1 MSEFAKLAQD
11 FVEATSLLV
20 GQRTI
25 NIMDQKGIIIAST
38 EKHRIGD
45 FHQGA
50 SEVLATGK
58 PVRIKKEDLPRYP
71 GTKEGYNMPIFLND
85 EIIGVV
91 GIFGCEEEVQSIAN
105 LLRVYV
111 TQSFSQLQMTQKQN
125 LEAELRNQLLRLLLF
140 GGKSQKEMITKLCGM
155 LDLQLKF
162 PVRIILLYERAA
174 ERNMKHLL
182 DYHQFIQNLI
192 WKNVLD
198 RRCDVFGIQNAD
210 YVILLGGSGE
220 LLETR
225 KRLDKLL
232 QEIEREAVW
241 DAAVSSLCRNM
252 EEVSEGMKE
261 VSVLRNRRGGMIQN
275 LEEHTCRMQYLMGRF
290 TVQDGARTVVRMLR
304 RLEDQHGEKQAEQLL
319 QTAQV
324 YYEYG
329 GSVAKAAE
337 KLNLHKNTLL
347 YRMKQLYQTLELE
360 QDTVFVR
367 EFFIRMLL
375 EYRNMPESGKS
386 PDGME

>member
-1 MSEFAKLAQD
+1 MREFAKLAQD

-50 SEVLATGK
+50 AEVLETGK
-58 PVRIKKEDLPRYP
+58 PVLIKKEDLLRYP

-111 TQSFSQLQMTQKQN
+111 TQSFSQIQMTQKQN
-125 LEAELRNQLLRLLLF
+125 LETELRNQLLRLLLF
-140 GGKSQKEMITKLCGM
+140 GGESQKAMIAKLCGM
-155 LDLQLKF
+155 LNLQLEF
-162 PVRIILLYERAA
+162 PIRIILLYERAE

-182 DYHQFIQNLI
+182 DYPQLIQKLI

-198 RRCDVFGIQNAD
+198 RRRDVFGIQNAD
-210 YVILLGGSGE
+210 YVILLGGGE
-220 LLETR
+220 SPEMQ

-232 QEIEREAVW
+232 HEIEADDVW
-241 DAAVSSLCRNM
+241 NAAVSSPCRNL
-252 EEVSEGMKE
+252 EEILAGMRE
-261 VSVLRNRRGGMIQN
+261 VSVLKNRKGGGIQN
-275 LEEHTCRMQYLMGRF
+275 LEEHSCRMQYLLGRM
-290 TVQDGARTVVRMLR
+290 TVQEGARTAARMLR
-304 RLEDQHGEKQAEQLL
+304 RLEEQHGENQAEQLL
-319 QTAQV
+319 HTAGT
-324 YYEYG
+324 YYECG
-329 GSVAKAAE
+329 GSVTKAAE
-337 KLNLHKNTLL
+337 QLNLHKNTLL
-347 YRMKQLYQTLELE
+347 YRMKQLYQTFELE
-360 QDTVFVR
+360 QDSAFVR

-375 EYRNMPESGKS
+375 EYRNMPESSKS

>member
-140 GGKSQKEMITKLCGM
+140 GGKSQKEMIIKLCGM
-155 LDLQLKF
+155 LDLQLEF

-174 ERNMKHLL
+174 ERNIKHLL

-198 RRCDVFGIQNAD
+198 RRRDVFGIQNAD

-241 DAAVSSLCRNM
+241 NAAVSSPCRNM

-386 PDGME
+386 PNSME

>member
-50 SEVLATGK
+50 AEVLETGK
-58 PVRIKKEDLPRYP
+58 PVLIKIEDLPRYP

-111 TQSFSQLQMTQKQN
+111 TQSFSQFQMTQKQN

-140 GGKSQKEMITKLCGM
+140 GGESQKEMIAKLCGM
-155 LDLQLKF
+155 LNLQLEY
-162 PVRIILLYERAA
+162 PIRIVLLYERAR

-182 DYHQFIQNLI
+182 DYSQLIQNLI

-198 RRCDVFGIQNAD
+198 RRRDVFGIQNAD
-210 YVILLGGSGE
+210 YVILLGGGE
-220 LLETR
+220 SPEMQ

-232 QEIEREAVW
+232 HEIEAEDVW
-241 DAAVSSLCRNM
+241 NAAVSSPCRNL
-252 EEVSEGMKE
+252 EEISAGMRE
-261 VSVLRNRRGGMIQN
+261 VSVLKKQGGGVIQN

-290 TVQDGARTVVRMLR
+290 TVQEGARTAARMLR
-304 RLEDQHGEKQAEQLL
+304 RLKEQHGENQAEQLL
-319 QTAQV
+319 RTARV
-324 YYEYG
+324 YYECG
-329 GSVAKAAE
+329 GSVARAAE
-337 KLNLHKNTLL
+337 QLNLHKNTLL
-347 YRMKQLYQTLELE
+347 YRMKQLYQTFEME
-360 QDTVFVR
+360 QDSAFVR

>member
-50 SEVLATGK
+50 AEVLEIGK
-58 PVRIKKEDLPRYP
+58 PVLIKIEDLPRYP

-111 TQSFSQLQMTQKQN
+111 TQSFSQFQMTQKQN

-140 GGKSQKEMITKLCGM
+140 GGESQKEMIAKLCGM
-155 LDLQLKF
+155 LNLQLEY
-162 PVRIILLYERAA
+162 PIRIVLLYERAR

-182 DYHQFIQNLI
+182 DYSQLIQNLI

-198 RRCDVFGIQNAD
+198 RRRDVFGIQNAD
-210 YVILLGGSGE
+210 YVILLGGGE
-220 LLETR
+220 SPEMQ

-232 QEIEREAVW
+232 HEIEAEDVW
-241 DAAVSSLCRNM
+241 NAAVSSPCRNL
-252 EEVSEGMKE
+252 EEISAGMRE
-261 VSVLRNRRGGMIQN
+261 VSVLRNRKGGTIQN
-275 LEEHTCRMQYLMGRF
+275 LEEHSCRMQYLLGSM
-290 TVQDGARTVVRMLR
+290 TVQEGARTAARMLR
-304 RLEDQHGEKQAEQLL
+304 RLKEQHGENQAEQLL
-319 QTAQV
+319 RTARV
-324 YYEYG
+324 YYECG
-329 GSVAKAAE
+329 GSVARAAE
-337 KLNLHKNTLL
+337 QLNLHKNTLL
-347 YRMKQLYQTLELE
+347 YRMKQLYQTFEME
-360 QDTVFVR
+360 QDSAFVR

-375 EYRNMPESGKS
+375 EYRNMPEDSKS
-386 PDGME
+386 PEGME

>member
-155 LDLQLKF
+155 LDLQLEF
-162 PVRIILLYERAA
+162 PVWIILLYERAA

-198 RRCDVFGIQNAD
+198 RRRDVFGIQNAD

-241 DAAVSSLCRNM
+241 NAAVSSPCRNM

-304 RLEDQHGEKQAEQLL
+304 RLEDEHGEKQAEQLL

-386 PDGME
+386 PNSME

>member
-140 GGKSQKEMITKLCGM
+140 GGKSQKEMIIKLCGM
-155 LDLQLKF
+155 LDLQLEF

-198 RRCDVFGIQNAD
+198 RRRDVFGIQNAD
-210 YVILLGGSGE
+210 YVILLGESGE

-386 PDGME
+386 PNSME

>member
-50 SEVLATGK
+50 SKVLATGK

-290 TVQDGARTVVRMLR
+290 TVQDGARTVVGMLR

>member
-50 SEVLATGK
+50 AEVLETGK
-58 PVRIKKEDLPRYP
+58 PVLIKIEDLPRYP

-111 TQSFSQLQMTQKQN
+111 TQSFSQFQMTQKQN

-140 GGKSQKEMITKLCGM
+140 GGESQKEMIAKLCGM
-155 LDLQLKF
+155 LNLQLEY
-162 PVRIILLYERAA
+162 PIRIVLLYERAR

-182 DYHQFIQNLI
+182 DYSQLIQNLI

-198 RRCDVFGIQNAD
+198 RRRDVFGIQNAD
-210 YVILLGGSGE
+210 YVILLGGGE
-220 LLETR
+220 SPEMQ

-232 QEIEREAVW
+232 HEIEAEDVW
-241 DAAVSSLCRNM
+241 NAAVSSPCRNL
-252 EEVSEGMKE
+252 EEISAGMRE
-261 VSVLRNRRGGMIQN
+261 VSVLRNRKGGTIQN
-275 LEEHTCRMQYLMGRF
+275 LEEYSCRMQYLLGSM
-290 TVQDGARTVVRMLR
+290 TVQEGARTAARMLR
-304 RLEDQHGEKQAEQLL
+304 RLKEQHGENQAEQLL
-319 QTAQV
+319 RTARV
-324 YYEYG
+324 YYECG
-329 GSVAKAAE
+329 GSVARAAE
-337 KLNLHKNTLL
+337 QLNLHKNTLL
-347 YRMKQLYQTLELE
+347 YRMKQLYQTFEME
-360 QDTVFVR
+360 QDSAFVR

-386 PDGME
+386 PDGIE

>member
-50 SEVLATGK
+50 AEVLEIGK
-58 PVRIKKEDLPRYP
+58 PVLIKIEDLPRYP

-111 TQSFSQLQMTQKQN
+111 TQSFSQFQMTQKQN
-125 LEAELRNQLLRLLLF
+125 LDAELRNQLLRLLLF
-140 GGKSQKEMITKLCGM
+140 GGESQKEMIAKLCGM
-155 LDLQLKF
+155 LNLQLEY
-162 PVRIILLYERAA
+162 PIRIVLLYERAR

-182 DYHQFIQNLI
+182 DYSQLIQNLI

-198 RRCDVFGIQNAD
+198 RRRDVFGIQNAD
-210 YVILLGGSGE
+210 YVILLGGGE
-220 LLETR
+220 SPEMQ

-232 QEIEREAVW
+232 HEIEAEDVW
-241 DAAVSSLCRNM
+241 NAAVSSPCRNL
-252 EEVSEGMKE
+252 EEISAGMRE
-261 VSVLRNRRGGMIQN
+261 VSVLRNRKGGTIQN
-275 LEEHTCRMQYLMGRF
+275 LEEHSCRMQYLLGSM
-290 TVQDGARTVVRMLR
+290 TVQEGARTAARMLR
-304 RLEDQHGEKQAEQLL
+304 RLKEQHGENQAEQLL
-319 QTAQV
+319 RTARV
-324 YYEYG
+324 YYECG
-329 GSVAKAAE
+329 GSVARAAE
-337 KLNLHKNTLL
+337 QLNLHKNTLL
-347 YRMKQLYQTLELE
+347 YRMKQLYQTFEME
-360 QDTVFVR
+360 QDSAFVR

-386 PDGME
+386 PDGIE

>member
-50 SEVLATGK
+50 AEVLETGK
-58 PVRIKKEDLPRYP
+58 PVLIKKEDLPRYP

-111 TQSFSQLQMTQKQN
+111 TQSFSQFQMTQKQN

-140 GGKSQKEMITKLCGM
+140 GGESQKEMIAKLCGM
-155 LDLQLKF
+155 LNLQLEY
-162 PVRIILLYERAA
+162 PIRIVLLYERAR

-182 DYHQFIQNLI
+182 DYSQLIQNLI

-198 RRCDVFGIQNAD
+198 RRRDVFGIQNAD
-210 YVILLGGSGE
+210 YVILLGGGE
-220 LLETR
+220 SPEMQ

-232 QEIEREAVW
+232 HEIEAEDVW
-241 DAAVSSLCRNM
+241 NAAVSSPCRNL
-252 EEVSEGMKE
+252 EEISAGMRE
-261 VSVLRNRRGGMIQN
+261 VSVLRNRKGGTIQN
-275 LEEHTCRMQYLMGRF
+275 LEEHSCRMQYLLGSM
-290 TVQDGARTVVRMLR
+290 TVQEGARTAARMLR
-304 RLEDQHGEKQAEQLL
+304 RLKEQHGENQAEQLL
-319 QTAQV
+319 RTARV
-324 YYEYG
+324 YYECG
-329 GSVAKAAE
+329 GSVARAAE
-337 KLNLHKNTLL
+337 QLNLHKNTLL
-347 YRMKQLYQTLELE
+347 YRMKQLYQTFELE
-360 QDTVFVR
+360 QDSAFVR

>member
-192 WKNVLD
+192 WKNMLD
-198 RRCDVFGIQNAD
+198 RRRDVFGIQNAD

-241 DAAVSSLCRNM
+241 NAAVSSLCRNM

-386 PDGME
+386 PNSME

>member
-111 TQSFSQLQMTQKQN
+111 TQSFSQFQMTQKQN

-140 GGKSQKEMITKLCGM
+140 GGESQKEMIAKLCGM
-155 LDLQLKF
+155 LNLQLEY
-162 PVRIILLYERAA
+162 PIRIVLLYERAR

-182 DYHQFIQNLI
+182 DYSQLIQNLI

-198 RRCDVFGIQNAD
+198 RRRDVFVIQNAD
-210 YVILLGGSGE
+210 YVILLGGGE
-220 LLETR
+220 SPEMQ

-232 QEIEREAVW
+232 HEIEAEDVW
-241 DAAVSSLCRNM
+241 NAAVSSPCRNL
-252 EEVSEGMKE
+252 EEISAGMRE
-261 VSVLRNRRGGMIQN
+261 VSVLRNRKGGTIQN
-275 LEEHTCRMQYLMGRF
+275 LEEHSCRMQYLLGSM
-290 TVQDGARTVVRMLR
+290 TVQEGARTAARMLR
-304 RLEDQHGEKQAEQLL
+304 RLKEQHGENQAEQLL
-319 QTAQV
+319 RTARV
-324 YYEYG
+324 YYECG
-329 GSVAKAAE
+329 GSVARAAE
-337 KLNLHKNTLL
+337 QLNLHKNTLL
-347 YRMKQLYQTLELE
+347 YRMKQLYQTFEME
-360 QDTVFVR
+360 QDSAFVR

>member
-50 SEVLATGK
+50 AEVLETGK
-58 PVRIKKEDLPRYP
+58 PVLIKIEDLPRYP
-71 GTKEGYNMPIFLND
+71 GPKEGYNMPIFLND

-111 TQSFSQLQMTQKQN
+111 TQSFSQFQMTQKQN

-140 GGKSQKEMITKLCGM
+140 GGESQKEMIAKLCGM
-155 LDLQLKF
+155 LNLQLEY
-162 PVRIILLYERAA
+162 PIRIVLLYERAR

-182 DYHQFIQNLI
+182 DYSQLIQNLI

-198 RRCDVFGIQNAD
+198 RRRDVFGIQNAD
-210 YVILLGGSGE
+210 YVILLGGGE
-220 LLETR
+220 SPEMQ

-232 QEIEREAVW
+232 HEIEAEDVW
-241 DAAVSSLCRNM
+241 NAAVSSPCRNL
-252 EEVSEGMKE
+252 EEISAGMRE
-261 VSVLRNRRGGMIQN
+261 VSVLRNRKGGTIQN
-275 LEEHTCRMQYLMGRF
+275 LEEHSCRMQYLLGSM
-290 TVQDGARTVVRMLR
+290 TVQEGARTAARMLR
-304 RLEDQHGEKQAEQLL
+304 RLKEQHGENQAEQLL
-319 QTAQV
+319 RTARV
-324 YYEYG
+324 YYECG
-329 GSVAKAAE
+329 GSVARAAE
-337 KLNLHKNTLL
+337 QLNLHKNTLL
-347 YRMKQLYQTLELE
+347 YRMKQLYQTFEME
-360 QDTVFVR
+360 QDSAFVR

-386 PDGME
+386 PDGIE

>member
-1 MSEFAKLAQD
+1 MREFAKLAQD

-50 SEVLATGK
+50 AEVLETGK
-58 PVRIKKEDLPRYP
+58 PVLIKKEDLSRYP

-111 TQSFSQLQMTQKQN
+111 TQNVSQIQMTQKQN

-140 GGKSQKEMITKLCGM
+140 GGESQKEMIAKLCGM
-155 LDLQLKF
+155 LNLQLEF
-162 PVRIILLYERAA
+162 PIRIILLYERAE

-182 DYHQFIQNLI
+182 DYSQLIQNLI

-198 RRCDVFGIQNAD
+198 RRRDVFGIQNAD
-210 YVILLGGSGE
+210 YVILLGGSGDSPE
-220 LLETR
+220 AQ
-225 KRLDKLL
+225 KRLEKLL
-232 QEIEREAVW
+232 HEIETEDVW
-241 DAAVSSLCRNM
+241 NAAVSSPCRNL
-252 EEVSEGMKE
+252 EEISAGMRE
-261 VSVLRNRRGGMIQN
+261 VSVLRNRKGGTIQN
-275 LEEHTCRMQYLMGRF
+275 LEEHVCRMQYLLGSL
-290 TVQDGARTVVRMLR
+290 TVQEGARTAVSMLR
-304 RLEDQHGEKQAEQLL
+304 SLEDQHGGNQAEQLL
-319 QTAQV
+319 RTARV
-324 YYEYG
+324 YYECG

-337 KLNLHKNTLL
+337 QLNLHKNTLL

>member
-50 SEVLATGK
+50 AEVLETGK
-58 PVRIKKEDLPRYP
+58 PVLIKIEDLPRYP

-140 GGKSQKEMITKLCGM
+140 GGESQKEMIAKLCGM
-155 LDLQLKF
+155 LNLQLEH
-162 PVRIILLYERAA
+162 PIRIVLLYERAR

-182 DYHQFIQNLI
+182 DYSQLIQNLI

-198 RRCDVFGIQNAD
+198 RRRDVFGIQNAD
-210 YVILLGGSGE
+210 YVILLGGGE
-220 LLETR
+220 SPEMQ

-232 QEIEREAVW
+232 HEIEAEDVW
-241 DAAVSSLCRNM
+241 NAAVSSPCRNL
-252 EEVSEGMKE
+252 EEISAGMRE
-261 VSVLRNRRGGMIQN
+261 VSVLRNRKGGTIQN
-275 LEEHTCRMQYLMGRF
+275 LEEHSCRMQYLLGSM
-290 TVQDGARTVVRMLR
+290 TVQEGARTAARMLR
-304 RLEDQHGEKQAEQLL
+304 RLKEQHGENQAEQLL
-319 QTAQV
+319 RTARV
-324 YYEYG
+324 YYECG
-329 GSVAKAAE
+329 GSVARAAE
-337 KLNLHKNTLL
+337 QLNLHKNTLL
-347 YRMKQLYQTLELE
+347 YRMKQLYQTFEME
-360 QDTVFVR
+360 QDSAFVR

-375 EYRNMPESGKS
+375 EYRNMTESGKS

>member
-111 TQSFSQLQMTQKQN
+111 TQTFSQLQMTQKQN

-174 ERNMKHLL
+174 ERKMKHLL

-386 PDGME
+386 PNSME

>member
-155 LDLQLKF
+155 LNLQLEY
-162 PVRIILLYERAA
+162 PIRIVLLYERAR

-182 DYHQFIQNLI
+182 DYSQLIQNLI

-198 RRCDVFGIQNAD
+198 RRRDVFGIQNAD
-210 YVILLGGSGE
+210 YVILLGGGE
-220 LLETR
+220 SPEMQ

-232 QEIEREAVW
+232 HEIEAEDVW
-241 DAAVSSLCRNM
+241 NAAVSSPCRNL
-252 EEVSEGMKE
+252 EEISAGMRE
-261 VSVLRNRRGGMIQN
+261 VSVLRNRKGGTIQN
-275 LEEHTCRMQYLMGRF
+275 LEEHSCRMQYLLGSM
-290 TVQDGARTVVRMLR
+290 TVQEGARTAARMLR
-304 RLEDQHGEKQAEQLL
+304 RLKEQHGENQAEQLL
-319 QTAQV
+319 RTARV
-324 YYEYG
+324 YYECG
-329 GSVAKAAE
+329 GSVARAAE
-337 KLNLHKNTLL
+337 QLNLHKNTLL
-347 YRMKQLYQTLELE
+347 YRMKQLYQTFEME
-360 QDTVFVR
+360 QDSAFVR

-386 PDGME
+386 PDGIE

>member
-50 SEVLATGK
+50 AEVLETGK
-58 PVRIKKEDLPRYP
+58 PVLIKIEDLPRYP

-111 TQSFSQLQMTQKQN
+111 TQSFSQFQMTQKQN

-140 GGKSQKEMITKLCGM
+140 GGESQKEMIAKLCGM
-155 LDLQLKF
+155 LNLQLEY
-162 PVRIILLYERAA
+162 PIRIVLLYERAR

-182 DYHQFIQNLI
+182 DYSQLIQNLI

-198 RRCDVFGIQNAD
+198 RRRDVFGIQNAD
-210 YVILLGGSGE
+210 YVILLGGGE
-220 LLETR
+220 SPEMQ

-232 QEIEREAVW
+232 HEIEAEDVW
-241 DAAVSSLCRNM
+241 NAAVSSPCRNL
-252 EEVSEGMKE
+252 EEISAGMRE
-261 VSVLRNRRGGMIQN
+261 VSVLRNRKGGTIQN
-275 LEEHTCRMQYLMGRF
+275 LEEHSCRMQYLLGSM
-290 TVQDGARTVVRMLR
+290 TVQEGARTAARMLR
-304 RLEDQHGEKQAEQLL
+304 RLKEQHGENQAEQLL
-319 QTAQV
+319 RTARV
-324 YYEYG
+324 YYECG
-329 GSVAKAAE
+329 GSVARAAE
-337 KLNLHKNTLL
+337 QLNLHKNTLL
-347 YRMKQLYQTLELE
+347 YRMKQLYQTFEME
-360 QDTVFVR
+360 QDSAFVR

-386 PDGME
+386 PDGMG

>member
-1 MSEFAKLAQD
+1 MREFAKLAQD

-50 SEVLATGK
+50 AEVLETGK
-58 PVRIKKEDLPRYP
+58 PVLIKKEDLSRYP

-111 TQSFSQLQMTQKQN
+111 TQNFSQIQMTQKQN

-140 GGKSQKEMITKLCGM
+140 GGESQKEMIAKLCGM
-155 LDLQLKF
+155 LNLQLEF
-162 PVRIILLYERAA
+162 PIRIILLYERAE

-182 DYHQFIQNLI
+182 DYSQLIQNLI

-198 RRCDVFGIQNAD
+198 RRRDVFGIQNAD
-210 YVILLGGSGE
+210 YVILLGGSGDSPE
-220 LLETR
+220 AQ
-225 KRLDKLL
+225 KRLEKLL
-232 QEIEREAVW
+232 HEIETEDVW
-241 DAAVSSLCRNM
+241 NAAVSSPCRNL
-252 EEVSEGMKE
+252 EEISAGMRE
-261 VSVLRNRRGGMIQN
+261 VSVLRNRKGGTIQN
-275 LEEHTCRMQYLMGRF
+275 LEEHVCRMQYLLGSL
-290 TVQDGARTVVRMLR
+290 TVQEGARTAVSMLR
-304 RLEDQHGEKQAEQLL
+304 SLEDQLSLIH
-319 QTAQV
+319 
-324 YYEYG
+324 
-329 GSVAKAAE
+329 
-337 KLNLHKNTLL
+337 
-347 YRMKQLYQTLELE
+347 
-360 QDTVFVR
+360 
-367 EFFIRMLL
+367 I
-375 EYRNMPESGKS
+375 
-386 PDGME
+386 

>member
-140 GGKSQKEMITKLCGM
+140 GGKSQKDMITKLCGM

-386 PDGME
+386 PNSME

>member
-25 NIMDQKGIIIAST
+25 NIMDQKGIIIVST

-50 SEVLATGK
+50 AEVLETGK
-58 PVRIKKEDLPRYP
+58 PVLIKIEDLPRYP

-111 TQSFSQLQMTQKQN
+111 TQSFSQFQMTQKQN

-140 GGKSQKEMITKLCGM
+140 GWESQKEMIAKLCGM
-155 LDLQLKF
+155 LNLQLEY
-162 PVRIILLYERAA
+162 PIRIVLLYERAR

-182 DYHQFIQNLI
+182 DYSQLIQNLI

-198 RRCDVFGIQNAD
+198 RRRDVFGIQNAD
-210 YVILLGGSGE
+210 YVILLGGGE
-220 LLETR
+220 SPEMQ

-232 QEIEREAVW
+232 HEIEAEDVW
-241 DAAVSSLCRNM
+241 NAAVSSPCRNL
-252 EEVSEGMKE
+252 EEISAGMRE
-261 VSVLRNRRGGMIQN
+261 VSVLRNRKGGTIQN
-275 LEEHTCRMQYLMGRF
+275 LEEHSCRMQYLLGSM
-290 TVQDGARTVVRMLR
+290 TVQEGARTAARMLR
-304 RLEDQHGEKQAEQLL
+304 RLKEQHGENQAEQLL
-319 QTAQV
+319 RTARV
-324 YYEYG
+324 YYECG
-329 GSVAKAAE
+329 GSVARAAE
-337 KLNLHKNTLL
+337 QLNLHKNTLL
-347 YRMKQLYQTLELE
+347 YRMKQLYQTFEME
-360 QDTVFVR
+360 QDSAFVR

>member
-50 SEVLATGK
+50 AEVLETGK
-58 PVRIKKEDLPRYP
+58 PVLIKIEDLPRYP

-105 LLRVYV
+105 PLRVYV
-111 TQSFSQLQMTQKQN
+111 TQSFSQFQMTQKQN

-140 GGKSQKEMITKLCGM
+140 GGESQKEMIAKLCGM
-155 LDLQLKF
+155 LNLQLEY
-162 PVRIILLYERAA
+162 PIRIVLLYERAR

-182 DYHQFIQNLI
+182 DYSQLIQNLI

-198 RRCDVFGIQNAD
+198 RRRDVFGIQNAD
-210 YVILLGGSGE
+210 YVILLGGGE
-220 LLETR
+220 SPEMQ

-232 QEIEREAVW
+232 HEIEAEDVW
-241 DAAVSSLCRNM
+241 NAAVSSPCRNL
-252 EEVSEGMKE
+252 EEISAGMRE
-261 VSVLRNRRGGMIQN
+261 VSVLRNRKGGTIQN
-275 LEEHTCRMQYLMGRF
+275 LEEHSCRMQYLLGSM
-290 TVQDGARTVVRMLR
+290 TVQEGARTAARMLR
-304 RLEDQHGEKQAEQLL
+304 RLKEQHGENQAEQLL
-319 QTAQV
+319 RTARV
-324 YYEYG
+324 YYECG
-329 GSVAKAAE
+329 GSVARAAE
-337 KLNLHKNTLL
+337 QLNLHKNTLL
-347 YRMKQLYQTLELE
+347 YRMKQLYQTFEME
-360 QDTVFVR
+360 QDSAFVR

>member
-155 LDLQLKF
+155 LDLQLEF

-192 WKNVLD
+192 WKNMLD
-198 RRCDVFGIQNAD
+198 RRRDVFGIQNAD

-232 QEIEREAVW
+232 QEIEAEDVW
-241 DAAVSSLCRNM
+241 NAAVSSPCRNM

-290 TVQDGARTVVRMLR
+290 TVQDGARTVVGMLR

-386 PDGME
+386 PNSME

>member
-50 SEVLATGK
+50 AEVLETGK
-58 PVRIKKEDLPRYP
+58 PVLIKIEDLPRYP

-111 TQSFSQLQMTQKQN
+111 TQSFSQFQMTQKQN

-140 GGKSQKEMITKLCGM
+140 GGESQKEMIAKLCGM
-155 LDLQLKF
+155 LNLQLEY
-162 PVRIILLYERAA
+162 PIRIVLLYERAR

-182 DYHQFIQNLI
+182 DYSQLIQNLI

-198 RRCDVFGIQNAD
+198 RRRDVFGIQNAD
-210 YVILLGGSGE
+210 YVILLGGGE
-220 LLETR
+220 SPEMQ

-232 QEIEREAVW
+232 HEIEAEDVW
-241 DAAVSSLCRNM
+241 NAAVSSPCRNL
-252 EEVSEGMKE
+252 EEISAGMRE
-261 VSVLRNRRGGMIQN
+261 VSVLKKQGGGVIQN

-290 TVQDGARTVVRMLR
+290 TVQDGARTAVQMLR

-329 GSVAKAAE
+329 GSVARAAE
-337 KLNLHKNTLL
+337 QLNLHKNTLL
-347 YRMKQLYQTLELE
+347 YRMKQLYQTFEME
-360 QDTVFVR
+360 QDSAFVR

-386 PDGME
+386 PDGIE

>member
-50 SEVLATGK
+50 AEVLETGK
-58 PVRIKKEDLPRYP
+58 PVLIKIEDLPRYP

-111 TQSFSQLQMTQKQN
+111 TQSFSQFQMTQKQN

-140 GGKSQKEMITKLCGM
+140 GGESQKEMIAKLCGM
-155 LDLQLKF
+155 LNLQLEY
-162 PVRIILLYERAA
+162 PIRIVMLYERAR

-182 DYHQFIQNLI
+182 DYSQLIQNLI

-198 RRCDVFGIQNAD
+198 RRRDVFGIQNAD
-210 YVILLGGSGE
+210 YVILLGGGE
-220 LLETR
+220 SPEMQ

-232 QEIEREAVW
+232 HEIEAEDVW
-241 DAAVSSLCRNM
+241 NAAVSSPCRNL
-252 EEVSEGMKE
+252 EEISAGMRE
-261 VSVLRNRRGGMIQN
+261 VSVLRNRKGGTIQN
-275 LEEHTCRMQYLMGRF
+275 LEEHSCRMQYLLGSM
-290 TVQDGARTVVRMLR
+290 TVQEGARTAARMLR
-304 RLEDQHGEKQAEQLL
+304 RLKEQHGENQAEQLL
-319 QTAQV
+319 RTARV
-324 YYEYG
+324 YYECG
-329 GSVAKAAE
+329 GSVARAAE
-337 KLNLHKNTLL
+337 QLNLHKNTLL
-347 YRMKQLYQTLELE
+347 YRMKQLYQTFEME
-360 QDTVFVR
+360 QDSAFVR

>member
-50 SEVLATGK
+50 AEGLEIGK
-58 PVRIKKEDLPRYP
+58 PVLIKIEDLPRYP

-111 TQSFSQLQMTQKQN
+111 TQSFSQFQMTQKQN

-140 GGKSQKEMITKLCGM
+140 GGESQKEMIAKLCGM
-155 LDLQLKF
+155 LNLQLEY
-162 PVRIILLYERAA
+162 PIRIVLLYERAR

-182 DYHQFIQNLI
+182 DYSQLIQNLI

-198 RRCDVFGIQNAD
+198 RRRDVFGIQNAD
-210 YVILLGGSGE
+210 YVILLGGGE
-220 LLETR
+220 SPEMQ

-232 QEIEREAVW
+232 HEIEAEDVW
-241 DAAVSSLCRNM
+241 NAAVSSPCRNL
-252 EEVSEGMKE
+252 EEISAGMRE
-261 VSVLRNRRGGMIQN
+261 VSVLKKQGGGVIQN
-275 LEEHTCRMQYLMGRF
+275 LEEHSCRMQYLLGSM
-290 TVQDGARTVVRMLR
+290 TVQEGARTAARMLR
-304 RLEDQHGEKQAEQLL
+304 RLKEQHGENQAEQLL
-319 QTAQV
+319 RTARV
-324 YYEYG
+324 YYECG
-329 GSVAKAAE
+329 GSVARAAE
-337 KLNLHKNTLL
+337 QLNLHKNTLL

-386 PDGME
+386 PDGIE

>member
-140 GGKSQKEMITKLCGM
+140 GGESQKEMIAKLCGM
-155 LDLQLKF
+155 LNLQLEH
-162 PVRIILLYERAA
+162 PIRIVLLYERAR

-182 DYHQFIQNLI
+182 DYSQLIQNLI

-198 RRCDVFGIQNAD
+198 RRRDVFGIQNAD
-210 YVILLGGSGE
+210 YVILLGGGE
-220 LLETR
+220 SPEMQ

-232 QEIEREAVW
+232 HEIEAEDVW
-241 DAAVSSLCRNM
+241 NAAVSSPCRNL
-252 EEVSEGMKE
+252 EEISAGMRE
-261 VSVLRNRRGGMIQN
+261 VSVLKKQGGGVIQN
-275 LEEHTCRMQYLMGRF
+275 LEEHSCRMQYLLGSM
-290 TVQDGARTVVRMLR
+290 TVQEGARTAARMLR
-304 RLEDQHGEKQAEQLL
+304 RLKEQHGENQAEQLL
-319 QTAQV
+319 RTARV
-324 YYEYG
+324 YYECG
-329 GSVAKAAE
+329 GSVARAAE
-337 KLNLHKNTLL
+337 QLNLHKNTLL

>member
-50 SEVLATGK
+50 AEVLETGK
-58 PVRIKKEDLPRYP
+58 PVLIKIEDLPRYP

-111 TQSFSQLQMTQKQN
+111 TQSFSQFQMTQKQN

-140 GGKSQKEMITKLCGM
+140 GGESQKEMIAKLCGM
-155 LDLQLKF
+155 LNLQLEY
-162 PVRIILLYERAA
+162 PIRIVLLYERAR

-182 DYHQFIQNLI
+182 DYSQLIQNLI

-198 RRCDVFGIQNAD
+198 RRRDVFGIQNAD
-210 YVILLGGSGE
+210 YVILLGGGE
-220 LLETR
+220 SPEMQ

-232 QEIEREAVW
+232 HEIEAEDVW
-241 DAAVSSLCRNM
+241 NAAVSSPCRNL
-252 EEVSEGMKE
+252 EEISAGMRE
-261 VSVLRNRRGGMIQN
+261 VSVLKKQGGGVIQN

-290 TVQDGARTVVRMLR
+290 TVQDGARTAVQMLR

-375 EYRNMPESGKS
+375 EYRNMPEDSKS
-386 PDGME
+386 PEGME